1 MKTNRNYYP
10 LALAAA
16 LQLVVNVSVAQSEW
30 RNPEDWKTL
39 VKAQESGHNT
49 YFKDTLLIQG
59 FDENESSIVDF
70 EVSGKYD
77 FFYPIDSG
85 IKGASE
91 SKAIRLYPGS
101 SLKMVFDETTPYY
114 KFETPEI
121 RIPFAIQN
129 VNKGEDLN
137 YKCSFLENNREDD
150 QTKVIFQEPFSTF
163 FGEYIDKNFQTC
175 VLRPSWTKPKSI
187 IINIKESENP
197 SRAGYYCI
205 DSIYVIGSLPTY
217 TLIQQGD
224 WHTPASWSHNCPT
237 PKRVALVN
245 GEITIKRA
253 ATCQSLMTYDAD
265 IHFADHG
272 ALRTSEMTSIYTFP
286 EKGKWYFLSFPFDV
300 YPEGVDEDFE
310 WGDASTDTSSKAANV
325 FYVREYDGVARSGNG
340 EAETNWRILSPG
352 SSDASQP
359 IFHKGKGYLV
369 AIDETADTST
379 LSFTS
384 SDETLEYSTEMHIPI
399 EADEAQVGDEADN
412 GWFLCGNP
420 YPSSLS
426 LREIQPNPDLDG
438 NIYLYNG
445 SEYEAYAIGSDHTL
459 PPHAAFF
466 VKAKGD
472 TELTIHKEATE
483 ARHWIRSSALSS
495 QALCQGPATEKEL
508 PMPDFTYRIEGN
520 ELVFPTLASSGQ
532 VAIYNMYGKL
542 LRRVS
547 LSSGHAR
554 VALPTSNGIYLIH
567 IQTGKQGQVIKW
579 RRHF

>member
-39 VKAQESGHNT
+39 VSNKNENPVGAV
-49 YFKDTLLIQG
+49 KDTIFLQG
-59 FDENESSIVDF
+59 FDDEEYNILDYTVT
-70 EVSGKYD
+70 GKHD
-77 FFYPIDSG
+77 FFYPKNEG
-85 IKGASE
+85 IRGASD
-91 SKAIRLYPGS
+91 SRAIRLYPGS
-101 SLKMVFDETTPYY
+101 VLSFNFESLPYEKTERY
-114 KFETPEI
+114 SSEI
-121 RIPFAIQN
+121 NVPFALQHVNSGEHFYYFGYWAYKDFEATIPVFSVYQN
-129 VNKGEDLN
+129 DVS
-137 YKCSFLENNREDD
+137 YYFRQTPKCLASFQYTE
-150 QTKVIFQEPFSTF
+150 
-163 FGEYIDKNFQTC
+163 IDSLALMVYEGT
-175 VLRPSWTKPKSI
+175 
-187 IINIKESENP
+187 NP
-197 SRAGYYCI
+197 SDTGYYCV
-205 DSIYVIGSLPTY
+205 DSVIWKFKAPLY
-217 TLIQQGD
+217 TLLSSSGNWFDWDNWTHLYPTAHRIGLVQGE
-224 WHTPASWSHNCPT
+224 
-237 PKRVALVN
+237 V
-245 GEITIKRA
+245 TIDRP
-253 ATCQSLMTYDAD
+253 ATCQSIMTYNAD

-340 EAETNWRILSPG
+340 EAESNWRILSPG

-384 SDETLEYSTEMHIPI
+384 SGETLEYSTEMHIPI

-445 SEYEAYAIGSDHTL
+445 SEYEAYAIGSDYTL

-520 ELVFPTLASSGQ
+520 ELVFPALASSGQ

-554 VALPTSNGIYLIH
+554 VALPASNGIYLIH

>member
-30 RNPEDWKTL
+30 KNPEDWKTL

-101 SLKMVFDETTPYY
+101 SLTLTWDKTLYNGFSTVGRFCV
-114 KFETPEI
+114 
-121 RIPFAIQN
+121 PFAAQN
-129 VNKGEDLN
+129 VNIGESI
-137 YKCSFLENNREDD
+137 SFEAISDD
-150 QTKVIFQEPFSTF
+150 EEELTTVYEVSTNSFSIPFNGKLHKFNGFWYPNKIYLKETTIS
-163 FGEYIDKNFQTC
+163 
-175 VLRPSWTKPKSI
+175 
-187 IINIKESENP
+187 IKEGETP
-197 SRAGYYCI
+197 SNGGYYCI
-205 DSIYVIGSLPTY
+205 DSIFVTGFLPTY

-245 GEITIKRA
+245 GEITVKKA
-253 ATCQSLMTYDAD
+253 ATCQSIMTYDAD
-265 IHFADHG
+265 IHFADYG

-340 EAETNWRILSPG
+340 EAESNWRILSPG

-369 AIDETADTST
+369 AIDETSDTST

-384 SDETLEYSTEMHIPI
+384 SGETLEYSTETRIPI
-399 EADEAQVGDEADN
+399 EADEAQAGDEADN

-445 SEYEAYAIGSDHTL
+445 SEYEAYAIGSDYTL

-483 ARHWIRSSALSS
+483 ARHWIRSSVLSS

-520 ELVFPTLASSGQ
+520 ELVFPALASSGQ

-547 LSSGHAR
+547 LLPGHAR
-554 VALPTSNGIYLIH
+554 VALPASNGIYLIH
-567 IQTGKQGQVIKW
+567 IQTGKQVQVIKW